1 MAMKRPLSLTIA
13 VVLQWAAAVVGII
26 SGFDLVAAALEMSQE
41 GVAQQIEGA
50 LVSQGVVDVAGG
62 FVIDGVFVAGV
73 GLLAIAF
80 LRVMVALYLAR
91 GHRWA
96 RTVVTVLV
104 ALSLVTGSAYLFQGY
119 VLRFALTVV
128 VDVVVLWLMFNASS
142 SEYIRLRTAEERH
155 ARS

>member
-26 SGFDLVAAALEMSQE
+26 SGFDLIAAAFEMSKE

-50 LVSQGVVDVAGG
+50 LVSQGVVDVTGG
-62 FVIDGVFVAGV
+62 FVVVGVFVAGV
-73 GLLAIAF
+73 VLLAIAF

-104 ALSLVTGSAYLFQGY
+104 GLSLVTGTSYLFQGF

-142 SEYIRLRTAEERH
+142 SEFIRSRTSEELP